1 MSSNKT
7 KQYISAQYCVKLMS
21 ENWCKNIQAILRY
34 SNFCADIFYFASPC
48 KYALDATGRR
58 RPQTPSC
65 ADPSLFQRLRRSCSE
80 SGLMQRACPMYND
93 LYWRSIW
100 DIVHGAFQWTNYWT
114 PIIQDGG
121 EPSSWKSTWRHF
133 SAVGGPIWINFRRGA
148 E

>member
-7 KQYISAQYCVKLMS
+7 KQHISAQYCVKQMS
-21 ENWCKNIQAILRY
+21 ENWCKNIQAFLRY
-34 SNFCADIFYFASPC
+34 SNFCAEIFYFASPC
-48 KYALDATGRR
+48 KYALDPTGRR

-100 DIVHGAFQWTNYWT
+100 DIVHGLFNELTIG
-114 PIIQDGG
+114 PL
-121 EPSSWKSTWRHF
+121 SSKMAENRHLGNRHGVIF
-133 SAVGGPIWINFRRGA
+133 LPWAVRFG
-148 E
+148 